1 MDIEIFGIVLGIVL
15 VCGVIW
21 CILVYNSLL
30 GYREN
35 YRTALSEID
44 VMLNNRYSTLTNIVK
59 TVKGYLKHEHDT
71 LTDVISARSEIFEGK
86 GKTNFSEMQQKFSLV
101 EEGAVR
107 VLNLCETYP
116 ELKADERFRKAEE
129 LLEKTE
135 SRLNTKRSYYN
146 DAVQHFIM
154 ERNKFPTILISW
166 LVFPEVPSRF
176 EAPEYA
182 KGEVDMDFT

>member
-86 GKTNFSEMQQKFSLV
+86 GKTNFS
-101 EEGAVR
+101 G
-107 VLNLCETYP
+107 TP
-116 ELKADERFRKAEE
+116 
-129 LLEKTE
+129 
-135 SRLNTKRSYYN
+135 
-146 DAVQHFIM
+146 
-154 ERNKFPTILISW
+154 RNST
-166 LVFPEVPSRF
+166 
-176 EAPEYA
+176 
-182 KGEVDMDFT
+182 